1 MGKVWNTGENVSLL
15 IRGNLLEVPTLG
27 VLVNVGR
34 GNTMGRSESGL
45 VILKVDA

>member
-1 MGKVWNTGENVSLL
+1 MKFGLRVKEL
-15 IRGNLLEVPTLG
+15 IRIRGHLLEVPTLG